1 MKKKD
6 ETPRW
11 WQRLLRRPIDLG
23 VLVCAALWQPL
34 KRYFYLTRRDAQGF
48 AVWCVIM
55 ALTLGF
61 KWGYPKWEA
70 AHAQEVA
77 GVHGAA
83 DGSMSAGVS
92 VPTGVGTRPVAS
104 HTFSRL
110 SRVRASSP
118 SAFDLSKTVASAK
131 NRAAARLSARPAAT
145 SQTRA
150 ASAAS
155 ASPPT
160 RAAAQAPSPYGTPFR
175 KKAIVVDLNLADTI
189 DLQEV
194 RGIGPA
200 YARRIV
206 AYRDRLGGFVHKA
219 QLMEVWGIDS
229 AAYHRIEPGVV
240 LNSPPLRLLN
250 INQLSIQ
257 ELKKHPY
264 LDYYQAKEIVR
275 HREQYG
281 AFENKSDLKK
291 VNLIDA
297 DTYRRIAPY
306 LSVAVPPAAS
316 AVP

>member
-6 ETPRW
+6 ETPWW
-11 WQRLLRRPIDLG
+11 WQRLLRWPIDLG

-70 AHAQEVA
+70 AHAQ
-77 GVHGAA
+77 GVG
-83 DGSMSAGVS
+83 AGVS

-131 NRAAARLSARPAAT
+131 NRVAARLSARPSAT

-150 ASAAS
+150 ASS
-155 ASPPT
+155 
-160 RAAAQAPSPYGTPFR
+160 AAQSPSPYGTPFR
-175 KKAIVVDLNLADTI
+175 KKTIVVDLNLADTL

-206 AYRDRLGGFVHKA
+206 AYRERLGGFVHKA

-240 LNSPPLRLLN
+240 LNSPPLRLIN

-291 VNLIDA
+291 VNLIDS

-316 AVP
+316 TVP

>member
-1 MKKKD
+1 MKN
-6 ETPRW
+6 EVRRTW
-11 WQRLLRRPIDLG
+11 WQRLLRLPIDLG
-23 VLVCAALWQPL
+23 VMVWTALWQPV

-48 AVWCVIM
+48 AVWCVMM

-70 AHAQEVA
+70 AHANNI
-77 GVHGAA
+77 
-83 DGSMSAGVS
+83 M
-92 VPTGVGTRPVAS
+92 
-104 HTFSRL
+104 
-110 SRVRASSP
+110 
-118 SAFDLSKTVASAK
+118 VASAPP
-131 NRAAARLSARPAAT
+131 RAQPARPTAQNRVAAQPAS

-150 ASAAS
+150 AS
-155 ASPPT
+155 
-160 RAAAQAPSPYGTPFR
+160 AQAPSPYGTPYR
-175 KKAIVVDLNLADTI
+175 KKAIVVDLNLADTL

-229 AAYHRIEPGVV
+229 AAYSRIEPGVV
-240 LNSPPLRLLN
+240 LSSSPLRLMN

-275 HREQYG
+275 YREQYG
-281 AFENKSDLKK
+281 AFEAKSDLKK
-291 VNLIDA
+291 VNLIDG
-297 DTYRRIAPY
+297 DTYCRIAPY
-306 LSVAVPPAAS
+306 LSVAAAS
-316 AVP
+316 DEP

>member
-1 MKKKD
+1 ML
-6 ETPRW
+6 RW
-11 WQRLLRRPIDLG
+11 PIDLG

-70 AHAQEVA
+70 AHAQ
-77 GVHGAA
+77 GVV
-83 DGSMSAGVS
+83 AGVS

-104 HTFSRL
+104 AHG
-110 SRVRASSP
+110 
-118 SAFDLSKTVASAK
+118 ASAK
-131 NRAAARLSARPAAT
+131 NRAA
-145 SQTRA
+145 
-150 ASAAS
+150 S
-155 ASPPT
+155 ASSPP
-160 RAAAQAPSPYGTPFR
+160 RAAQAPSPYGTPFR
-175 KKAIVVDLNLADTI
+175 KKTIVVDLNLADTL

-206 AYRDRLGGFVHKA
+206 AYRERLGGFVHKA

-306 LSVAVPPAAS
+306 LSVAVPPDAP